1 MYTILFEHMS
11 IISIDLNSTIKISLS
26 DLEVKLSK
34 WAPARKQIAS
44 HNPTSLL
51 SCMGIWTLDSPFSL
65 ITLDRR
71 TRLLLRNLNQ
81 SRLEAVRL
89 ISGCKCHRLPN
100 LYLYFVAVELLI
112 QVVLYQITLFRYQLI
127 HSMTTDYRPI
137 YEDLQ
142 KLFRIGD
149 QF

>member
-1 MYTILFEHMS
+1 
-11 IISIDLNSTIKISLS
+11 
-26 DLEVKLSK
+26 
-34 WAPARKQIAS
+34 
-44 HNPTSLL
+44 
-51 SCMGIWTLDSPFSL
+51 MGIWTLDSPFSL

-71 TRLLLRNLNQ
+71 TRLLLLLRNLNQ

-89 ISGCKCHRLPN
+89 ISGCKCHQSPN

-112 QVVLYQITLFRYQLI
+112 QVVLYQITLFRYQFI
-127 HSMTTDYRPI
+127 HNLTTDYRLI

-149 QF
+149 PFWISEEFVCKFSLLWWKSVVIFWVNLQQNMLVWQRPTCII

>member
-1 MYTILFEHMS
+1 
-11 IISIDLNSTIKISLS
+11 
-26 DLEVKLSK
+26 
-34 WAPARKQIAS
+34 
-44 HNPTSLL
+44 
-51 SCMGIWTLDSPFSL
+51 MGIWTLDSPFSL

-71 TRLLLRNLNQ
+71 TRLLLLLRNLNQ

-127 HSMTTDYRPI
+127 HSMTTDYRLI

-142 KLFRIGD
+142 KMFRIGD
-149 QF
+149 PFWISEEFVCKFSLLWWKSVVIFWVNLQQNMLVWQRPTCII